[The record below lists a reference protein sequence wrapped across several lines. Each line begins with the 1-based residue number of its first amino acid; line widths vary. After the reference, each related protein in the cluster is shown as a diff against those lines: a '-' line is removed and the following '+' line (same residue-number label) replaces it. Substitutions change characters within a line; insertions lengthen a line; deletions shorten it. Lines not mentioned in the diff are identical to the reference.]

1 MPIIHTNQFWDY
13 IINEPLSVVN
23 RAKQL
28 LTRKD
33 YDYENKKD
41 LYATYWQEFS
51 EIETE
56 DYFIHKVIRFPGG
69 LTRWLANQIGL
80 SIEYKPYLEKE
91 YDEDEILDVCEKMAK
106 INSDFEIR
114 DYQIEAAL
122 ASLNNFRS
130 LIYSGVGSGKEQ
142 PCDII
147 IPTPIGFKRF
157 GDLKIGD
164 SVFGKNG
171 KPQTVIGIY
180 PQGIKDVYKIYFQN
194 GATVECGLEHLW
206 TVRKNR
212 GKNKTITLKNIKD
225 NYFKYDKRGFKK
237 YLYSVDYIEPVEYE
251 KKEYFI
257 HPYLLGI
264 LIGDGTL
271 TTENI
276 GFSCPDKEIEI
287 VKKVTNLLLK
297 TYHLQKNSYPTC
309 PQYYIRMSSL
319 SKENRF
325 NLYKKEIK
333 RLKLN
338 VKSHLK
344 FIPDEYLLGSIE
356 QRKELLAGLLD
367 ADGCCRKRSKSC
379 SITYGT
385 TSEKLAKDIQQLVF
399 SLGGAATI
407 RSYKRENKNKE
418 FEVIIELLFNPFSL
432 IRKRNNYVPY
442 RITNTIINIEKMH
455 KMECMCIK
463 VSNEDEL
470 YITQNYIPTH
480 NTSILCI
487 VCNILKNQ
495 KILILNNNNFILQQI
510 YDRLKSFHIENIS
523 WEKGGEPDY
532 TKQIVI
538 LNTAGSDSRLNRQD
552 EKYLNYLKNEVN
564 TICYD
569 ECQHV
574 QSITFFEPIFYTNF
588 DNLKHII
595 GYSGSPFRE
604 QKDPYNNFDD
614 FCTIAILGE
623 PAFTYE
629 MKTSIKEKSIAQ
641 PYGYFIN
648 YKNKDAYMLPQFKDN
663 YYMIYRAN
671 ITYNKER
678 NKAGIEMLKFLNKY
692 NIKTLASFNNIKPG
706 QARMKELKE
715 QGIKSLFICGNETI
729 YEWVNGPRGGLK
741 LDKRKGDT
749 DTIKEAMSK
758 NGYNII
764 FGSTVLDEGVDIDI
778 FQAVVLWSA
787 GKTPISGI
795 QRIGRASRK
804 KKTGQN
810 VSFVIDFNDTG
821 GNYIFG
827 TQYEKRKKMMLDSGV
842 KLFNNVIDFIN
853 FIKEIAKEN
862 K

>member
-122 ASLNNFRS
+122 SSLNNFRS
-130 LIYSGVGSGKEQ
+130 LIYSGVGSGK
-142 PCDII
+142 
-147 IPTPIGFKRF
+147 
-157 GDLKIGD
+157 
-164 SVFGKNG
+164 
-171 KPQTVIGIY
+171 
-180 PQGIKDVYKIYFQN
+180 
-194 GATVECGLEHLW
+194 
-206 TVRKNR
+206 
-212 GKNKTITLKNIKD
+212 
-225 NYFKYDKRGFKK
+225 
-237 YLYSVDYIEPVEYE
+237 
-251 KKEYFI
+251 
-257 HPYLLGI
+257 
-264 LIGDGTL
+264 
-271 TTENI
+271 
-276 GFSCPDKEIEI
+276 
-287 VKKVTNLLLK
+287 
-297 TYHLQKNSYPTC
+297 
-309 PQYYIRMSSL
+309 
-319 SKENRF
+319 
-325 NLYKKEIK
+325 
-333 RLKLN
+333 
-338 VKSHLK
+338 
-344 FIPDEYLLGSIE
+344 
-356 QRKELLAGLLD
+356 
-367 ADGCCRKRSKSC
+367 
-379 SITYGT
+379 
-385 TSEKLAKDIQQLVF
+385 
-399 SLGGAATI
+399 
-407 RSYKRENKNKE
+407 
-418 FEVIIELLFNPFSL
+418 
-432 IRKRNNYVPY
+432 
-442 RITNTIINIEKMH
+442 
-455 KMECMCIK
+455 
-463 VSNEDEL
+463 
-470 YITQNYIPTH
+470 
-480 NTSILCI
+480 TSILCI

-623 PAFTYE
+623 PAFAYE

-729 YEWVNGPRGGLK
+729 YEWINGPRGGLK